1 MVLWTEARVWFYGQ
15 KHVSHTNIFE
25 RGEYICPQSYAVR
38 KHDKLIGENTKVGNK
53 IISYNYYKSVC
64 VPHTCKTVKVNIVHI
79 SVSFVW
85 HFSFVVVGFNLNKS
99 WKKFQQT
106 CLRAGW
112 NWLTQLFMRWKTF
125 KLVGVTIRQFEVILN
140 EGVPAW
146 KRGVGCYAERDGGVS
161 SGGGGGQGAS
171 GGGEQQ
177 GANSI
182 CDVSQLVR
190 QVETILGKPREG
202 EGKKV
207 AALRLLLIEAGRHAL
222 TTEVRIGSDFALHSG
237 LV

>member
-1 MVLWTEARVWFYGQ
+1 MKGWSWKISFMSKTSAVPRESHQYILVLRRWLSAATKIFRDKLVHFQGKYPIFINIVLCMVLWTEARVWFYGQ

-64 VPHTCKTVKVNIVHI
+64 VPHTCKTVKVNILHI

-85 HFSFVVVGFNLNKS
+85 HFSFVVGFNLDES

-112 NWLTQLFMRWKTF
+112 NWLTQLFMRWKNF
-125 KLVGVTIRQFEVILN
+125 
-140 EGVPAW
+140 
-146 KRGVGCYAERDGGVS
+146 
-161 SGGGGGQGAS
+161 
-171 GGGEQQ
+171 
-177 GANSI
+177 
-182 CDVSQLVR
+182 
-190 QVETILGKPREG
+190 
-202 EGKKV
+202 
-207 AALRLLLIEAGRHAL
+207 
-222 TTEVRIGSDFALHSG
+222 
-237 LV
+237 